1 MQPSVSDDSVNLG
14 YKGEGLFRL
23 PDPCT
28 PVCRDKRVVHIAT
41 S

>member
-1 MQPSVSDDSVNLG
+1 MQPSVSDVSVNYD
-14 YKGEGLFRL
+14 YKDEGLFRL
-23 PDPCT
+23 PDPCA